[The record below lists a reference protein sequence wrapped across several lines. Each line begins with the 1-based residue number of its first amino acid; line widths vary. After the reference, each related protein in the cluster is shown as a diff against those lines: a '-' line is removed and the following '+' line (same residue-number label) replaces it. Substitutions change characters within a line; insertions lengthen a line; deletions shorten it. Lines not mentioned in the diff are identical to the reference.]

1 MAGFSLKASA
11 LGPLFHW
18 VFRDLGPVLDPY
30 FLGVFKGE
38 FSSFFT
44 LLKIAFPGFLTPMKT
59 ALESRGRSTT
69 HRRLTSI
76 PGNVLGF

>member
-1 MAGFSLKASA
+1 
-11 LGPLFHW
+11 
-18 VFRDLGPVLDPY
+18 
-30 FLGVFKGE
+30 
-38 FSSFFT
+38 
-44 LLKIAFPGFLTPMKT
+44 MKT